1 MDEANFLIFDEPNN
15 HLDLEAIVAL
25 GEALYNYKGVLL
37 LLLTIEIDWCFANQ
51 DYKIEKVVQ

>member
-1 MDEANFLIFDEPNN
+1 LVISKMMMDEANFLIFDEPNN

-37 LLLTIEIDWCFANQ
+37 LLLTIEID
-51 DYKIEKVVQ
+51 